1 MKIQVTL
8 ISENG
13 YKPMSTIVDVPKAEK
28 YSEAMLIA
36 KDKGVIKIC
45 TQRSMSMFDL
55 RKYGYKKVKM
65 RIAEE
70 V

>member
-28 YSEAMLIA
+28 YSEVMLIA
-36 KDKGVIKIC
+36 KEKGVIKIC

-70 V
+70 I